1 MLSPLLAQNRRHKR
15 QDEGPLSG
23 ARPDIIIQQ
32 RRSYG
37 LPGAPE
43 RLEKT
48 NRSNAIGGASREYL
62 RTRLPETSVAPDM
75 IHEVV
80 TSGTARSASV

>member
-1 MLSPLLAQNRRHKR
+1 
-15 QDEGPLSG
+15 
-23 ARPDIIIQQ
+23 
-32 RRSYG
+32 
-37 LPGAPE
+37 
-43 RLEKT
+43 LEKT